1 MKIGFVA
8 DSTVDLPDRILEKE
22 KIKII
27 PLYINIGDH
36 GFLDKEEMS
45 RENFYDNLS
54 GFSHH
59 PKTAPPGINTF
70 INAYKEQVE
79 KGYSAILS
87 FHISKTLSDTVDI
100 ARLAA
105 KSIDKIPVHVID
117 SRNLSM
123 GTGLLIQMAIR
134 MAESGEKVEEILQ
147 AVQAAI
153 QRTHTVAILDTL
165 EYLRRS
171 SRITGIQFGLANL
184 LFVKPIIQI
193 NNGRINFERT
203 RTKKSALDR
212 MIQII
217 EGLFPFQDFA
227 FIHTNAPEKIEQLRK
242 IFLQWIPADQEIL
255 TGEVTP
261 VIGTHI
267 GPGAYGFSAISSK

>member
-8 DSTVDLPDRILEKE
+8 DSTVDLPDNILEKE
-22 KIKII
+22 KIRII

-36 GFLDKEEMS
+36 GFLDRVEMS

-59 PKTAPPGINTF
+59 PTTAAPGINAF
-70 INAYKEQVE
+70 INAYQEQIE

-105 KSIDKIPVHVID
+105 KKIDKVPVYVID
-117 SRNLSM
+117 SRNISM
-123 GTGLLIQMAIR
+123 GTGLLLQLAVKMAD
-134 MAESGEKVEEILQ
+134 AGEKVEKILQ
-147 AVQAAI
+147 AVQDAI
-153 QRTHTVAILDTL
+153 KRTHTVAILDTI
-165 EYLRRS
+165 EYLHRS
-171 SRITGIQFGLANL
+171 GRITDIRFGLANL
-184 LFVKPIIQI
+184 LFIKPVIQI
-193 NNGRINFERT
+193 NDGRINFERT
-203 RTKKSALDR
+203 RTKKSALNR
-212 MIQII
+212 MIRIV

-227 FIHTNAPEKIEQLRK
+227 FVHSNAPEKTEQLRK
-242 IFLQWIPADQEIL
+242 MVLQWIPVDQEIL

-261 VIGTHI
+261 VIGSHI
-267 GPGAYGFSAISSK
+267 GPGVYGFSAISSK